1 MELNGITLAYLGDSI
16 YEYYVRK
23 HLIDIGIRHVNRLHH
38 TATNY
43 TRAISQSLVMNKL
56 IEENYLSEAEIRAF
70 KLGRN
75 SNARQ
80 AKKTCSVIEYK
91 MATGF
96 EALIAYLDNDRKRQL
111 EVINESFRII
121 ESENLK

>member
-1 MELNGITLAYLGDSI
+1 MDLNGITLAYLGDSI

-23 HLIDIGIRHVNRLHH
+23 HLLEMGVRHVNKLHKM
-38 TATNY
+38 AINY
-43 TRAISQSLVMNKL
+43 TRAISQSFVMNKL
-56 IEENYLSEAEIRAF
+56 LEENYLHEDEIKAF

-75 SNARQ
+75 SDARQ

-96 EALIAYLDNDRKRQL
+96 EALIAYLNNNKERQL
-111 EVINESFRII
+111 EIIDESFRII
-121 ESENLK
+121 ESEN